1 MIKIDSQRTNKELVA
16 FLRGHNHVHFAFRSH
31 AYCNFW
37 PPKSRNTE
45 NSHWQAAPL
54 RMNEWTH
61 CRATS
66 RNVTFPVLSQNTADE
81 NQSAAGKKFWQLFV
95 QTFKNIYFFPDRTYK
110 TKIHIWQPRYVC
122 AFFFLPDSKC
132 FKSAKSTYF
141 LASPL
146 SGIGCRLRNSKGEE
160 QTVGKHRGLPW
171 CKTLKSRVFIY
182 LYIYLLHA
190 SQKKVHN
197 NTRYEYIAWTYI
209 QSSPIWK
216 PAV

>member
-1 MIKIDSQRTNKELVA
+1 MIIKIDSQRTNKELVA

-81 NQSAAGKKFWQLFV
+81 NQSAAERKFWQLFV
-95 QTFKNIYFFPDRTYK
+95 QTFKNIYFFLIAHIKIKYTYDNLV
-110 TKIHIWQPRYVC
+110 TFAH
-122 AFFFLPDSKC
+122 FFFSRGEMLQECKVNIFPC
-132 FKSAKSTYF
+132 VPFKWHW
-141 LASPL
+141 
-146 SGIGCRLRNSKGEE
+146 
-160 QTVGKHRGLPW
+160 V
-171 CKTLKSRVFIY
+171 
-182 LYIYLLHA
+182 
-190 SQKKVHN
+190 
-197 NTRYEYIAWTYI
+197 
-209 QSSPIWK
+209 
-216 PAV
+216 